1 MSENML
7 KSVIFDRLILIELE
21 NFFQSEDTIKRHI
34 RDPE

>member
-7 KSVIFDRLILIELE
+7 KSVISDRLILIEFE
-21 NFFQSEDTIKRHI
+21 NFFQSEDTIKCHI